1 VPSSLLSSMPD
12 TSRLP
17 ALLGLGIIALL
28 GATAAVIAFRLG
40 LWRQG
45 SPGEGLFPFMVA
57 SAVVVF
63 SVASMPL
70 RVADGPD
77 GERPNI
83 LRVGA
88 YLGALIFYATTL
100 EALGFVAATA
110 IMIVFI
116 LRAAERYSWRM
127 VAALTVGTI
136 AFCHVLFVRW
146 LGAQLP
152 VGALWDGL
160 L

>member
-1 VPSSLLSSMPD
+1 MRSSSL
-12 TSRLP
+12 TS
-17 ALLGLGIIALL
+17 LLGLSFIALL

-45 SPGEGLFPFMVA
+45 SPGEGLFPFIVA
-57 SAVVVF
+57 SAVVLF
-63 SVASMPL
+63 ALLSMAV
-70 RVADGPD
+70 RVQAEAE
-77 GERPNI
+77 ERPSL

-88 YLGALIFYATTL
+88 YLAALIFYATTL

-110 IMIVFI
+110 VTIVFI

-127 VAALTVGTI
+127 VAALTLGTI

-152 VGALWDGL
+152 TGFLWESL
-160 L
+160 S

>member
-1 VPSSLLSSMPD
+1 MPD
-12 TSRLP
+12 ASRLP
-17 ALLGLGIIALL
+17 ALLGLGLIALL

-45 SPGEGLFPFMVA
+45 SPGEGLFPFIVA
-57 SAVVVF
+57 SAVVLF
-63 SVASMPL
+63 ALLSMAA
-70 RVADGPD
+70 RGHVEVE
-77 GERPNI
+77 ERPSL

-88 YLGALIFYATTL
+88 YLAALIFYATTL
-100 EALGFVAATA
+100 EALGFVVATA
-110 IMIVFI
+110 ITIVFI

-127 VAALTVGTI
+127 VAALTLGTI

-152 VGALWDGL
+152 TGFLWESL
-160 L
+160 T

>member
-1 VPSSLLSSMPD
+1 MPE

-17 ALLGLGIIALL
+17 ALLGLGVITLL
-28 GATAAVIAFRLG
+28 GLAAAIIAFRLG

-57 SAVVVF
+57 SAVAIF

-70 RVADGPD
+70 RVNDGPD
-77 GERPNI
+77 GERPSI

-110 IMIVFI
+110 ITIVFI
-116 LRAAERYSWRM
+116 LRFAERYSWRM
-127 VAALTVGTI
+127 VVALTVGTI

-146 LGAQLP
+146 FGAQLP
-152 VGALWDGL
+152 AGALWESL
-160 L
+160 F